1 MRRTTKSRTGGGAAV
16 LDAPR
21 GERVPM
27 SFKLW
32 DTFGAADVAPEIS
45 VEHPHIGQR
54 SYFPESEYQVL
65 DSSIEGLEISI
76 DDEDWRPCRRGG
88 GCWSYEWTGYQP
100 GRRQATVRI
109 RPRRRQREPRQT
121 CLFLVDLP

>member
-1 MRRTTKSRTGGGAAV
+1 MRRPVRTRSVGTAV
-16 LDAPR
+16 LDGPR
-21 GERVPM
+21 RLPPPM

-32 DTFGAADVAPEIS
+32 DTFGATDVAPEIS
-45 VEHPHIGQR
+45 VEHPQIGQR

-76 DDEDWRPCRRGG
+76 DEGEWRPCRRDG
-88 GCWSYEWTGYQP
+88 GCWAYEWTGYQA
-100 GRRQATVRI
+100 GRRQAVVRI
-109 RPRRRQREPRQT
+109 RPHRREREPRQT

>member
-1 MRRTTKSRTGGGAAV
+1 MRRTAKSRVGGAAV

-21 GERVPM
+21 REPAPI

-45 VEHPHIGQR
+45 VEHPRIGQR

-76 DDEDWRPCRRGG
+76 DDGRWNPCRRGD
-88 GCWSYEWTGYQP
+88 GCWSYDWTGYQP
-100 GRRQATVRI
+100 GRRQAVVRV
-109 RPRRRQREPRQT
+109 RPRRRESLPRQT

>member
-1 MRRTTKSRTGGGAAV
+1 MRRQVRSRGAGGAAV

-21 GERVPM
+21 RVLPAM
-27 SFKLW
+27 SFRLW
-32 DTFGAADVAPEIS
+32 DTFGATDVAPEIT
-45 VEHPHIGQR
+45 VEHPQIGQR

-76 DDEDWRPCRRGG
+76 DDGVWRPCRRGD
-88 GCWSYEWTGYQP
+88 GCWSYEWSGYQA
-100 GRRQATVRI
+100 GRRQAVVRI
-109 RPRRRQREPRQT
+109 RPHRGAREPRQT

>member
-1 MRRTTKSRTGGGAAV
+1 MKKTTMRARAGGAAV

-21 GERVPM
+21 REPPPI

-32 DTFGAADVAPEIS
+32 DTFGATDVAPEIS
-45 VEHPHIGQR
+45 VEHPLIGQR

-65 DSSIEGLEISI
+65 DSSIEGLEICI
-76 DDEDWRPCRRGG
+76 DEGEWRPCKRGG
-88 GCWSYEWTGYQP
+88 GCWSYEWTGYQA
-100 GRRQATVRI
+100 GRRQAVVRV
-109 RPRRRQREPRQT
+109 RPRRKDSQLRQT

>member
-1 MRRTTKSRTGGGAAV
+1 MRRAIKSHSGAGAAV
-16 LDAPR
+16 MDVARQTPSA
-21 GERVPM
+21 M

-32 DTFGAADVAPEIS
+32 DTFGATDVAPEIS
-45 VEHPHIGQR
+45 VEHPRIGQR

-76 DDEDWRPCRRGG
+76 DDGAWRPCRRGDG
-88 GCWSYEWTGYQP
+88 YWSYEWTDYQL
-100 GRRQATVRI
+100 GRSQAVVRI
-109 RPRRRQREPRQT
+109 RPRRKVDEPRQT